1 MRTLHDVDVNTMIGL
16 SGCDDKSRGA
26 EPSFFTLLT
35 LAVRMM

>member
-1 MRTLHDVDVNTMIGL
+1 MRAPHDEDVSTMIGR
-16 SGCDDKSRGA
+16 SGCDNKGGGA